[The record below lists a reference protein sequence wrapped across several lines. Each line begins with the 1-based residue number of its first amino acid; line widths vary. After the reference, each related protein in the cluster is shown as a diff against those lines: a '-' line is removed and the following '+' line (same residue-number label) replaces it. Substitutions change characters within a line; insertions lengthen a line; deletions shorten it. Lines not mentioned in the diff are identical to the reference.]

1 MEVQTYRYV
10 LQDRETGRTLYNEEK
25 DDIYKFMT
33 ISEANDFLVRSNLHV
48 MDYELKRVNGADR
61 LADLCVTER
70 ISRRA

>member
-10 LQDRETGRTLYNEEK
+10 LQDRETGRILYNEEK

-33 ISEANDFLVRSNLHV
+33 ISEANDFLVRSSLHV
-48 MDYELKRVNGADR
+48 MDYELKRINGADR